1 MLEAANYTRH
11 NTEFTEV
18 EMFDDI
24 ELYEVEVSPF
34 WSRWPDII
42 AEIRHNGLYK
52 FEVG

>member
-1 MLEAANYTRH
+1 MTCLPASMPHWCKQLQQLEIN
-11 NTEFTEV
+11 N
-18 EMFDDI
+18 DS
-24 ELYEVEVSPF
+24 VEVSPF